1 MPSCAVTFS
10 VTTDPAEAD
19 PEPGPYLRS
28 DQCNGVCL
36 SQTFVKGCVKENHAT
51 YGISVKPGEVGV
63 AERRLA
69 GREEVVRVGRGRR
82 GRRGGVSRR
91 HED

>member
-1 MPSCAVTFS
+1 MVFDLS
-10 VTTDPAEAD
+10 TD
-19 PEPGPYLRS
+19 
-28 DQCNGVCL
+28 NGGKIVL
-36 SQTFVKGCVKENHAT
+36 ATKGCVNLESPLPERRGVTHAT
-51 YGISVKPGEVGV
+51 SGACTVPGEVGV

>member
-28 DQCNGVCL
+28 DQCDGVCL
-36 SQTFVKGCVKENHAT
+36 SETFVKGCVKENHAT
-51 YGISVKPGEVGV
+51 SGTTVKPGEVGV
-63 AERRLA
+63 AERSLA
-69 GREEVVRVGRGRR
+69 RGEDVVRVGGG
-82 GRRGGVSRR
+82 GRRGGGGGG
-91 HED
+91 

>member
-28 DQCNGVCL
+28 DQCNSVSL
-36 SQTFVKGCVKENHAT
+36 SDTFVNGCVKGNHAT
-51 YGISVKPGEVGV
+51 SGITVKPGEVGV

-69 GREEVVRVGRGRR
+69 RGEDVVSVGGG
-82 GRRGGVSRR
+82 GRRGGGG
-91 HED
+91 